1 MLRRGIFGGITK
13 APVRSPAF
21 RRRSVETRP
30 NPVAIFTESLLPP
43 QFPSP
48 NKTGPAFHRNPRSP
62 GFRHVPRNCPIQSAC
77 HFQQGKPAALAP
89 ETFHHPAAVFES
101 PDRSP
106 PRFPAE
112 KRGNL
117 SQSYRNVHRKSF
129 DGAFCRRKSQPGQ
142 NRTGISPQSRGLGYR
157 LGRVTPSPP
166 WPGRPAWPRTRPIG
180 G

>member
-106 PRFPAE
+106 PTAFRWRSVGTCPNPIATFTENPSTEPFAAANFPAQT
-112 KRGNL
+112 KSRATF
-117 SQSYRNVHRKSF
+117 HRKPATTDS
-129 DGAFCRRKSQPGQ
+129 AAPQSACYLRLK
-142 NRTGISPQSRGLGYR
+142 SPQH
-157 LGRVTPSPP
+157 
-166 WPGRPAWPRTRPIG
+166 
-180 G
+180 

>member
-1 MLRRGIFGGITK
+1 MCRAGDFLVRLRK
-13 APVRSPAF
+13 PPVRSPAF

-89 ETFHHPAAVFES
+89 ETFQCLAACLN
-101 PDRSP
+101 PGP
-106 PRFPAE
+106 KPTHRFPVE

-117 SQSYRNVHRKSF
+117 SQSCRSLHRNPWQSLLPPRISRP
-129 DGAFCRRKSQPGQ
+129 RR
-142 NRTGISPQSRGLGYR
+142 NRERLFTASPQPRI
-157 LGRVTPSPP
+157 PP
-166 WPGRPAWPRTRPIG
+166 RPNPLAIFG
-180 G
+180 

>member
-21 RRRSVETRP
+21 RRRSVEIRP

-106 PRFPAE
+106 PTAFRWRSVGTCPNPVAAFTE
-112 KRGNL
+112 ILGK
-117 SQSYRNVHRKSF
+117 
-129 DGAFCRRKSQPGQ
+129 AFCRREFPGPDEIE
-142 NRTGISPQSRGLGYR
+142 NDFLPQARNHGFRRAPIR
-157 LGRVTPSPP
+157 LLSSAEK
-166 WPGRPAWPRTRPIG
+166 PAAFTDVR
-180 G
+180 